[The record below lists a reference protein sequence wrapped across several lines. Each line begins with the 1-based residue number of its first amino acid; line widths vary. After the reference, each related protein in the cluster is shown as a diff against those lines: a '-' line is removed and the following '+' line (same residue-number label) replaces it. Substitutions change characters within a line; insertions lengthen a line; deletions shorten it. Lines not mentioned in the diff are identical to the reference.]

1 MKKTILILVVC
12 LLCGYTFSQSISSQ
26 VIASAGE
33 YSETSE
39 IIVSWTLGEIAI
51 ETLESSTVILSQGF
65 QQGYY
70 EITSIEK
77 LLENNVAIKV
87 YPNPA
92 TDYIYISFESD
103 EIKSVVIELY
113 DLEGKIILKGKRYH
127 SEGPYKINLSGLSSS
142 QYFLRI
148 SELSGK
154 TVETFK
160 IIKR

>member
-1 MKKTILILVVC
+1 
-12 LLCGYTFSQSISSQ
+12 
-26 VIASAGE
+26 
-33 YSETSE
+33 
-39 IIVSWTLGEIAI
+39 
-51 ETLESSTVILSQGF
+51 TLESSTVVLTQGF

-70 EITSIEK
+70 EITSIDK
-77 LLENNVAIKV
+77 PLENNVAIKV

-103 EIKSVVIELY
+103 EIKSVLIELY
-113 DLEGKIILKGKRYH
+113 DLEGKIVLKEKWHH
-127 SEGPYKINLSGLSSS
+127 SEGAYKINLSGLSSS

-148 SELSGK
+148 SGISGK